1 MAYRG
6 NKTGSFEEVAH
17 IISNQVAHG
26 EDCPNPPCN
35 PTNEAPTSLAEA
47 FKQNEANRAN
57 NTVNLEVK
65 NKSKKVYKDGEIY
78 NESIDPNR
86 KLTSEEKK
94 IDRYAKRHNLGKYQK
109 SGDAAPIKSYAL
121 NKAFGN
127 KDKYRQKRKGKL
139 GRKLQLFF
147 KGEPD
152 KGPTGTCGPEGCSAY
167 GG

>member
-1 MAYRG
+1 MG
-6 NKTGSFEEVAH
+6 NRSTYNKS
-17 IISNQVAHG
+17 
-26 EDCPNPPCN
+26 DCPNPPCD
-35 PTNEAPTSLAEA
+35 TGTPTSLGAA
-47 FKQNEANRAN
+47 FKQKETNRTN

-65 NKSKKVYKDGEIY
+65 SKSKKVYEDGEIY

-109 SGDAAPIKSYAL
+109 SGDAAPFQSYAL

-127 KDKYRQKRKGKL
+127 KDKYSQKKTGGRLK
-139 GRKLQLFF
+139 RKLQLFF

-152 KGPTGTCGPEGCSAY
+152 KGPTGSCGPEGCSAY
-167 GG
+167 GN

>member
-17 IISNQVAHG
+17 ILSNQVARG
-26 EDCPNPPCN
+26 EDCPNPPCD
-35 PTNEAPTSLAEA
+35 TETPTSLGDA
-47 FKQNEANRAN
+47 FKQKEANRTN

-65 NKSKKVYKDGEIY
+65 SKSKKVYEDGEIY
-78 NESIDPNR
+78 NESIDPNK

-94 IDRYAKRHNLGKYQK
+94 INRYAKRHNLGKYEK
-109 SGDAAPIKSYAL
+109 SGGAAPFKSYAI

-127 KDKYRQKRKGKL
+127 KDKYNQRKSGGKF
-139 GRKLQLFF
+139 KKAINLFF

-152 KGPTGTCGPEGCSAY
+152 KGPTGSCGPEGCSAY